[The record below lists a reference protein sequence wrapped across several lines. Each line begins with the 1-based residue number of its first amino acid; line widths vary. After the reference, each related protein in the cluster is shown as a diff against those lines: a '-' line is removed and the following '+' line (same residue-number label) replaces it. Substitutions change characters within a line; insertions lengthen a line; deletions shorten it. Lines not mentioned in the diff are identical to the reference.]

1 MKGKNEG
8 LQKLTESDKIN
19 SLFAKKK
26 ILKGDPGQLLNEKEI
41 NIFSELLSQKL
52 NECKGI
58 ERDNLLEQVEE
69 ILPVDTKNQLWEN
82 NHLQITISISKQIEE
97 TGKMP
102 TKNQIASDSGLSRQ
116 TVYKHLKGY
125 ADHPLYAEQL
135 QQFQFMAD
143 RVLAKVIKAATL
155 GDLKAA
161 RLYFDIIGTLKGQA
175 SNNTL
180 IKNQNNYIQINST
193 ILSQEN
199 IKQLNP
205 DQLIEIENILK
216 KAFPLQPQ
224 KI

>member
-125 ADHPLYAEQL
+125 AEHPLYAEQL

-161 RLYFDIIGTLKGQA
+161 RLYFDIIETLKGQA
-175 SNNTL
+175 SNHTL

-216 KAFPLQPQ
+216 KALPQ
-224 KI
+224 QAL

>member
-125 ADHPLYAEQL
+125 AEHPLYAEQL

-175 SNNTL
+175 SNHTL

-205 DQLIEIENILK
+205 EQLIEIENILK
-216 KAFPLQPQ
+216 KALPHQAL
-224 KI
+224 